1 MFMSNKILVVDD
13 DEGILDAV
21 QVILQSAGYEVET
34 SVNGGFLQ
42 RLSKINPDL
51 ILLDVLLS
59 GEDGRD
65 ICVVLKN
72 QEETSHI
79 PVILSSAHTSAGRIT
94 DAYGAATFLPK
105 PFDID
110 ELLTTVEKYLPVA

>member
-1 MFMSNKILVVDD
+1 MRNKILVVDD

-42 RLSKINPDL
+42 RLQKISPDL
-51 ILLDVLLS
+51 ILLDILLS

-65 ICVVLKN
+65 ICVVLKS
-72 QEETSHI
+72 QEETCHI
-79 PVILSSAHTSAGRIT
+79 PVILSSAHTSAGRVT
-94 DAYGAATFLPK
+94 DVYGAATFLPK

-110 ELLTTVEKYLPVA
+110 ELLSTVAKYLPVD